1 VRSLCRLYPGRLGE
15 TVTGMPRRIRGAS
28 TSKLSDS
35 MFRFKRR
42 LWRYGLW
49 KWAWDCDRIVAIEGS
64 SRASVLE
71 VFPGH
76 DQRRIF
82 AFRGW
87 CRIDN
92 MRMWM
97 WMLIQQKKEGGNF

>member
-1 VRSLCRLYPGRLGE
+1 MEMGVGLRQDCGD
-15 TVTGMPRRIRGAS
+15 RRF
-28 TSKLSDS
+28 LS
-35 MFRFKRR
+35 
-42 LWRYGLW
+42 
-49 KWAWDCDRIVAIEGS
+49 A
-64 SRASVLE
+64 LE

-92 MRMWM
+92 MWT
-97 WMLIQQKKEGGNF
+97 WNVNVDPAKKEGGNF

>member
-1 VRSLCRLYPGRLGE
+1 VEMGVGLRQDCGD
-15 TVTGMPRRIRGAS
+15 RRF
-28 TSKLSDS
+28 LS
-35 MFRFKRR
+35 
-42 LWRYGLW
+42 
-49 KWAWDCDRIVAIEGS
+49 A
-64 SRASVLE
+64 LE

-92 MRMWM
+92 MWM
-97 WMLIQQKKEGGNF
+97 WNVDVDPTQKKEGGNFLNLPI

>member
-1 VRSLCRLYPGRLGE
+1 VEMGVGLRQDCGD
-15 TVTGMPRRIRGAS
+15 RRFPSA
-28 TSKLSDS
+28 
-35 MFRFKRR
+35 
-42 LWRYGLW
+42 
-49 KWAWDCDRIVAIEGS
+49 
-64 SRASVLE
+64 LE

-87 CRIDN
+87 CRTDN

-97 WMLIQQKKEGGNF
+97 WMLIQQKKKEGGNFLNLPI